1 MDALAGQGVEVGGQ
15 GSHQGFALAGLHL
28 GDAALVE
35 HHAAHQLHPVGPQA
49 QHPHGG
55 LPHRGEG
62 LGQEVVQGLAVVQAA
77 LEFHGLGGQLG
88 VAHRLIGRLQR
99 LNLVHHRVNLLQ
111 LPFAVGSKKFCNQA
125 HDRNSSFVSAPKG
138 THGYSL
144 VYHRIRIMQREKADG
159 RIFLPEITGG
169 RSAAFP

>member
-1 MDALAGQGVEVGGQ
+1 MENNAADELYLEVFHVQ
-15 GSHQGFALAGLHL
+15 
-28 GDAALVE
+28 
-35 HHAAHQLHPVGPQA
+35 HAP
-49 QHPHGG
+49 GG

-169 RSAAFP
+169 RPAAFP